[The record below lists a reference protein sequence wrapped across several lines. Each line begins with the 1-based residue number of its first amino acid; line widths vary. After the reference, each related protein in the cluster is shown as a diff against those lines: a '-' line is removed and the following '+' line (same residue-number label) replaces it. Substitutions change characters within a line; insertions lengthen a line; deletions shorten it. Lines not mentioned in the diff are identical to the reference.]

1 MRQSKK
7 KCDLNHKK
15 QQQGVLSANQAS
27 RAPKYGNLVE
37 MERTQHNQD
46 TESVT
51 TLEIRLP
58 WVTSSAWQTVL
69 SQTPL
74 DFESTKDI
82 YFQLKEQAQD
92 IIGAELTPQDPHD
105 YRQAAE
111 RVANAGGD
119 ALWLELDVA
128 STASVEAFA
137 L

>member
-1 MRQSKK
+1 
-7 KCDLNHKK
+7 
-15 QQQGVLSANQAS
+15 
-27 RAPKYGNLVE
+27 
-37 MERTQHNQD
+37 MECTQHNQD

-92 IIGAELTPQDPHD
+92 IIGAELTRQIRTFVEDPTITAMVIRNCPRD
-105 YRQAAE
+105 RDTPPTPYSGVLSPE
-111 RVANAGGD
+111 STP
-119 ALWLELDVA
+119 LPA
-128 STASVEAFA
+128 S
-137 L
+137 